1 MALPRRWQDMRGPE
15 TPLDEEVVGSFLIH
29 RDDLSPV
36 TARNY
41 RRSIQAF
48 IEWSE
53 RELERPVVVDDLEP
67 GTVGR
72 FLHTRRSVSPES
84 ARTAWVALRSLAK
97 GLAEM
102 GIHHDDGESVLRRV
116 RQPKVKE
123 ERRRSLSDP
132 EMFRL
137 MDRATEGEMAERDRA
152 IVVMLLGTGLRRGE
166 LIGLRLCDI
175 DMIERSLRVRASTS
189 KSVRPRDVALPVE
202 VVKELDRYVRDFRKG
217 DTDDD
222 APLFTGRRGGPLTAQ
237 AVKRL
242 FDRLKVRTGIRDLCA
257 HMLRHTWATNYN
269 RSGSGSSFDLQ
280 VEGGWTTPRMVDRY
294 CKQRPLAERRRAP
307 SPFSAPRAAIA
318 NSEKRPSEMRPPQQ
332 RSVPALR
339 RVR

>member
-1 MALPRRWQDMRGPE
+1 MALPRKWQDMRGPE
-15 TPLDEEVVGSFLIH
+15 TPLEEVIESFLIH
-29 RDDLSPV
+29 RDDLSAV
-36 TARNY
+36 TAHNY

-48 IEWSE
+48 SSWCG
-53 RELERPVVVDDLEP
+53 RELERPVEVADLEP

-72 FLHTRRSVSPES
+72 FLHARRTVSPES

-123 ERRRSLSDP
+123 ERRRNLTDA
-132 EMFRL
+132 EMYRL
-137 MDRATEGEMAERDRA
+137 IERAGNGENAERDRA
-152 IVVMLLGTGLRRGE
+152 IVLTLLGTGIRRGE
-166 LIGLRLCDI
+166 LIGLRLGDVDI
-175 DMIERSLRVRASTS
+175 NEHQMRIRSSTS
-189 KSVRPRDVALPVE
+189 KSVRPREIAIPLE
-202 VVKELDRYVRDFRKG
+202 TLKELDRYIRDFRKG
-217 DTDDD
+217 EPGDD
-222 APLFTGRRGGPLTAQ
+222 APLFTGRRAGPLTAQ

-269 RSGSGSSFDLQ
+269 RSGTGSSFDLQ

-307 SPFSAPRAAIA
+307 SVFSAPRAAIA
-318 NSEKRPSEMRPPQQ
+318 NSEKRPAEMRPPQQ
-332 RSVPALR
+332 RNVPALR

>member
-1 MALPRRWQDMRGPE
+1 MRGPE
-15 TPLDEEVVGSFLIH
+15 TPLREVIESFFIH

-36 TARNY
+36 TAHTYQRLIA
-41 RRSIQAF
+41 SF
-48 IEWSE
+48 VDWCEG
-53 RELERPVVVDDLEP
+53 ELERAAVVADLEP

-72 FLHTRRSVSPES
+72 FLHVRRTVSPQS
-84 ARTAWVALRSLAK
+84 ARSAWVALRSLGK

-102 GIHHDDGESVLRRV
+102 GIYSDGGESVLRRV

-123 ERRRSLSDP
+123 ERRRGLSDP
-132 EMFRL
+132 EMFKL
-137 MDRATEGEMAERDRA
+137 MERAAEGEMAERDRA
-152 IVVMLLGTGLRRGE
+152 IVVTLLGTGLRRGE
-166 LIGLRLCDI
+166 LIGLRLGDV
-175 DMIERSLRVRASTS
+175 DVPERSLRVRGSTS
-189 KSVRPRDVALPVE
+189 KSVHPRDITLPVE
-202 VVKELDRYVRDFRKG
+202 VAKELDRYIHDFRKG

-318 NSEKRPSEMRPPQQ
+318 HSEKRPAEMRPPRQ
-332 RSVPALR
+332 RSVSALR

>member
-1 MALPRRWQDMRGPE
+1 MALPRRWQDMRGPD
-15 TPLDEEVVGSFLIH
+15 TPLEEVIESFLIQ

-36 TARNY
+36 TAGNY
-41 RRSIQAF
+41 RRLIRSFMDWCQQ
-48 IEWSE
+48 
-53 RELERPVVVDDLEP
+53 ELVRPAAVGDIEP

-72 FLHTRRSVSPES
+72 YVHLRKAVSAES
-84 ARTAWVALRSLAK
+84 ARSAWVALRSLAS

-102 GIHHDDGESVLRRV
+102 GIHHDAGESTLRRL

-123 ERRRSLSDP
+123 ERRRNLSDV
-132 EMFRL
+132 EMVRL
-137 MDRATEGEMAERDRA
+137 IERSAEGEMAARDRA
-152 IVVMLLGTGLRRGE
+152 IVMTLLGTGLRRGE
-166 LIGLRLCDI
+166 LICLRLRDL
-175 DMIERSLRVRASTS
+175 DLAERQLRIRASTS
-189 KSVRPRDVALPVE
+189 KSVRPRDVAIPLE
-202 VVKELDRYVRDFRKG
+202 TLKELDRYIRDFRKG

-237 AVKRL
+237 TVKRL

-269 RSGSGSSFDLQ
+269 RSGSGSAFDLQ
-280 VEGGWTTPRMVDRY
+280 VEGGWTTPRMVERY

-307 SPFSAPRAAIA
+307 SPFTASRLALASA
-318 NSEKRPSEMRPPQQ
+318 EKRPAEMRPPQQ
-332 RSVPALR
+332 RSAPALR